1 MALLTKLLL
10 LILKTG
16 LDANTG
22 VLFSKESYQNQMA
35 DIEFTSD
42 YYEDDKRKYRHH
54 MQPNT
59 SVTVEGVVAENSMMF
74 PLYNKVAYKVDGLRN
89 RYGCDPIEEIDSI

>member
-1 MALLTKLLL
+1 
-10 LILKTG
+10 
-16 LDANTG
+16 
-22 VLFSKESYQNQMA
+22 
-35 DIEFTSD
+35 
-42 YYEDDKRKYRHH
+42 

-89 RYGCDPIEEIDSI
+89 RYGCDPIEEKDSI